1 MQSRAFKI
9 LLPVAL
15 VLMALAVTVVL
26 IKTRPHAQR
35 QTPPAPRPRVTV
47 MTVGEASDP
56 VVTRGFGAVKAKR
69 SVTLVPQVSGEV
81 VGKNPHFEPGGY
93 FTAGEV
99 LLEIDDTDYRLAVAR
114 ARADLAQAE
123 VNLAR
128 AQEEAQVARAEWD
141 AIGRQSLDAAGNRV
155 EPTPLVLHEPQL
167 KLAEAAL
174 EAARS
179 ALRQAEVN
187 LGRCTLTAPFDG
199 RVLDGDTD
207 TGQYLRAG
215 NAIGT
220 IYATDV
226 AEITVSVPDEE
237 LAWITLES
245 DGDGP
250 AQVAVTGEF
259 AGASHTWHGRAVRL
273 GGAVDSRSRLV
284 PVVVEVDRPYER
296 SADRPPLVEGMFVEV
311 GFSSAAPPGAVV
323 IPRTAL
329 RPDDLVWVAG
339 PQDKLEIRQ
348 VQVARAG
355 VHQALVTGGLAPGDR
370 VCTSNLQYVTE
381 GMNLLIEGQ
390 GRGQGQGQAAAAPA
404 GQGGGER

>member
-9 LLPVAL
+9 LLPIAL
-15 VLMALAVTVVL
+15 VVMALAVTVVL
-26 IKTRPHAQR
+26 VKTRPHAQR

-47 MTVGEASDP
+47 MTVGETSDP
-56 VVTRGFGAVKAKR
+56 VITRGFGSVKAKR

-99 LLEIDDTDYRLAVAR
+99 LLKIDDTDYLLAVAR

-128 AQEEAQVARAEWD
+128 AQEEAQVARDEWES
-141 AIGRQSLDAAGNRV
+141 IGRPGLDPAGNRTA
-155 EPTPLVLHEPQL
+155 PSPLVLHEPQL
-167 KLAEAAL
+167 KLAEASL

-187 LGRCTLTAPFDG
+187 LGRCTIAAPFDG
-199 RVLDGDTD
+199 RVLDGNVD
-207 TGQYLRAG
+207 TGQYLRSG
-215 NAIGT
+215 TAIGT

-226 AEITVSVPDEE
+226 AEITVAVPDEE
-237 LAWITLES
+237 LAWITLDPEGS
-245 DGDGP
+245 RP
-250 AQVAVTGEF
+250 ADVTVTGEF
-259 AGASHTWHGRAVRL
+259 AGANHTWLGRAVRL
-273 GGAVDSRSRLV
+273 GGAVDARSRLV
-284 PVVVEVDRPYER
+284 PVVVEVDRPYQ
-296 SADRPPLVEGMFVEV
+296 SSDSRPPLVEGMFVEV
-311 GFSSAAPPGAVV
+311 RFSGAAPQGSVV

-329 RPDDLVWVAG
+329 RPNNLVWVANPEG
-339 PQDKLEIRQ
+339 KLEIRQ

-355 VHQALVTGGLAPGDR
+355 VHQALVTAGLTPGDR

-381 GMNLLIEGQ
+381 GMSLLIEGQ
-390 GRGQGQGQAAAAPA
+390 NPNTAPQA